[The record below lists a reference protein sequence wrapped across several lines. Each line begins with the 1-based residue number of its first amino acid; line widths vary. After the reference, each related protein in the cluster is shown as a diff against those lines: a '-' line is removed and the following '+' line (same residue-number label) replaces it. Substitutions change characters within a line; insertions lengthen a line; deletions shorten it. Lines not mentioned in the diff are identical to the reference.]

1 MERRAGR
8 TRAHSKPPLGR
19 GRECAYNDGMRR
31 RTLGALAALLIAAGC
46 ANGAAAGR
54 EPAAAPAFKLKDVSG
69 ATFDSR
75 ALQGKVT
82 VVDFWATWCGPC
94 IAEIPDYTEFW
105 KRNRAR
111 GVEVLGIAV
120 DWEEPQEIVD
130 FVAEHRVAYRQLL
143 GDDRTVAA
151 FDVNEGLPTT
161 FVIDARGR
169 IVKRILGAVPGKF
182 ETLQKAVDAA
192 LETRTD

>member
-1 MERRAGR
+1 MRPAASHRRAQGPRAGESPYNGR
-8 TRAHSKPPLGR
+8 
-19 GRECAYNDGMRR
+19 MRR
-31 RTLGALAALLIAAGC
+31 RALGALLGLTLSAGC

-54 EPAAAPAFKLKDVSG
+54 DTTQAPSFRLKDVSG
-69 ATFDSR
+69 DTFDSR
-75 ALQGKVT
+75 ALQGKVV

-94 IAEIPDYTEFW
+94 IAEIPEYNEFW
-105 KRNRAR
+105 RRNRAR

-130 FVAEHRVAYRQLL
+130 FVAEHRIAYRQLL

-151 FDVNEGLPTT
+151 FDVNDGLPTT
-161 FVIDARGR
+161 FVIDAQGR

-182 ETLQKAVDAA
+182 DTLQKTVDAA
-192 LETRTD
+192 LEARAN